1 MKTEQIRDYTALVLR
16 RSEILL
22 RSGKSWKPEYAD
34 ELMEID
40 AELEKYRR

>member
-22 RSGKSWKPEYAD
+22 HSEKAGKWSK
-34 ELMEID
+34 ELIIS
-40 AELEKYRR
+40 